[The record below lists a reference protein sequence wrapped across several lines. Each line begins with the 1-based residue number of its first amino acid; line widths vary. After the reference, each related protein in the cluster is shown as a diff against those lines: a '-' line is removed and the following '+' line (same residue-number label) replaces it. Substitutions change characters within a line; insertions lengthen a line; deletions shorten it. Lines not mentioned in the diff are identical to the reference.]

1 MVRRWQR
8 RRSWKKKDIEFL
20 EYPSGDD
27 LEKNRIHSIFLGY
40 FEEWDSLRNFEI
52 SKENGFEPFSQIV
65 ENCYFNFE
73 KLDNYQHGIHDYF
86 KFLKYGFGRA
96 SDQVSL
102 LIRKKIISR
111 EEGIKIVRKYEGLF
125 PNSYLGKSIKE
136 ILDNIDLSLEEFIKI
151 CDKFTNKK
159 IFKCNQAGELIKD
172 DFGNVVKMH
181 ENFNN

>member
-1 MVRRWQR
+1 M
-8 RRSWKKKDIEFL
+8 
-20 EYPSGDD
+20 
-27 LEKNRIHSIFLGY
+27 
-40 FEEWDSLRNFEI
+40 
-52 SKENGFEPFSQIV
+52 
-65 ENCYFNFE
+65 
-73 KLDNYQHGIHDYF
+73 DNYQHGIHDYF

-136 ILDNIDLSLEEFIKI
+136 ILDNVDLSLEEFTKI

-172 DFGNVVKMH
+172 DFGNLVKMH